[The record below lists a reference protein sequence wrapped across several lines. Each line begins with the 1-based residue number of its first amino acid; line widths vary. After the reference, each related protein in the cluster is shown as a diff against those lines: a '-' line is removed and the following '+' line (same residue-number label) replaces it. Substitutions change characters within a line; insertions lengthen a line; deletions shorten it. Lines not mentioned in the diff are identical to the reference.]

1 MIAQQ
6 QINGGI
12 NNHLDGASTTKTH
25 RDSRTT
31 KETSATRVYG
41 ALLEAMAAGGVLGSH
56 RRCGRPGERP
66 RDKPACQRCCQIHS
80 CLSVNC
86 IAGCICLCM
95 AFVVLN
101 VTLSA
106 LCHFCTGYA
115 CLLVINLCLLL
126 RCAHCHSTPI
136 ALCSL
141 SLCAHCDAVTAVTR
155 YWPSLCPPL
164 PCTGRHSAHHCPVLA
179 VTLPTIA
186 LYWLSLCP
194 PLPCT
199 GCHSA
204 HRLSPSNPSTVLFSG
219 SL

>member
-101 VTLSA
+101 VTLCS
-106 LCHFCTGYA
+106 LS
-115 CLLVINLCLLL
+115 LLYWLCLSACYQFVL
-126 RCAHCHSTPI
+126 AIT
-136 ALCSL
+136 LCSL
-141 SLCAHCDAVTAVTR
+141 SLYSHRLVLAIT
-155 YWPSLCPPL
+155 LCPL
-164 PCTGRHSAHHCPVLA
+164 
-179 VTLPTIA
+179 
-186 LYWLSLCP
+186 
-194 PLPCT
+194 
-199 GCHSA
+199 
-204 HRLSPSNPSTVLFSG
+204 
-219 SL
+219 